1 MKRQSGMDR
10 LALSHSPSLMQ
21 PYAVA
26 EPPDERPPMIDFRG
40 HNGNSFALPY
50 DNLMAMAFHPISGI
64 RLEFPEHNIVIRGR
78 NLRPLYDHMLQ
89 HRVVYVAEDDFDA
102 APETA
107 TFIDSINVDRI
118 QDSV

>member
-1 MKRQSGMDR
+1 MDR
-10 LALSHSPSLMQ
+10 LALSDSRSLME

-26 EPPDERPPMIDFRG
+26 EPPAERPPMIDFRG

-50 DNLMAMAFHPISGI
+50 HKLMAMAFHPTSGI
-64 RLEFPEHNIVIRGR
+64 RLEFREHNIVIRGR
-78 NLRPLYDHMLQ
+78 NLRPLYDHLLQ
-89 HRVVYVAEDDFDA
+89 HRVIYVLEDDFDA

-107 TFIDSINVDRI
+107 TFVDSINVDRI